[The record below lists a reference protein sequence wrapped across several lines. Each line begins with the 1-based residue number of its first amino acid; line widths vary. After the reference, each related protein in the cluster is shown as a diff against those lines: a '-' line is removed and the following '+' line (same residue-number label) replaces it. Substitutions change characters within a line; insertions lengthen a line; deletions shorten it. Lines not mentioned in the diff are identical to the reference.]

1 MRSKYS
7 IINLP
12 PQKTCQKF
20 AHFELWWAP
29 DLVINI
35 FWRDRSSHQEV
46 FLRKSVLKIFSEFT
60 GEHPC
65 RSVISIKWSSNF
77 IEITLWHECSPVN
90 LLHIFR
96 TPFPMNTSGRLRLQ
110 IYLDRHKLITC
121 IYFRSS
127 QPPFSLKEQ
136 LLLPYSGKLWQIKMT
151 KLVTNNLTYS
161 SNTFLGLLLGR
172 HLLLSFIV

>member
-1 MRSKYS
+1 MFFKCPFFIDNSSTSYFLKSDFY
-7 IINLP
+7 LP
-12 PQKTCQKF
+12 QHFWYLQKQPPRVVPK
-20 AHFELWWAP
+20 
-29 DLVINI
+29 
-35 FWRDRSSHQEV
+35 
-46 FLRKSVLKIFSEFT
+46 KGVLKICSKYI
-60 GEHPC
+60 GDHSC
-65 RSVISIKWSSNF
+65 RSVISIKLQSNF